1 MGYII
6 IADSLITDS
15 IRRDSLLGSPSIEP
29 MDLVLSGDIP
39 FYALEFTQ
47 HGNQLLIANQ
57 PVWYFILLFFLVAAI
72 AVSQLFFG
80 KLLKGSF
87 QAAVRYSI
95 TVGMFNDNSLV
106 QRQKD
111 IILDAVYFVSLA
123 FFILMLEI
131 RFSLFPFRIA
141 GFPLFLSNIIFLV
154 AIFYLKIFFVNL
166 IAHIFNKTKLYQEYL
181 YHNFTVNKL
190 FGLLLVPL
198 IFFLAYTREPI
209 HDVSFYAT
217 ISLFVAT
224 VAMKITKGIVFSL
237 KKHVFSFYLFLYLCA
252 LEIVPILLIYKLIT
266 TVV

>member
-1 MGYII
+1 MGTAPFRSVNPVI
-6 IADSLITDS
+6 
-15 IRRDSLLGSPSIEP
+15 
-29 MDLVLSGDIP
+29 SGDIP
-39 FYALEFTQ
+39 FYALEFSE

-57 PVWYFILLFFLVAAI
+57 PVWYFILLFLLVAAI

-95 TVGMFNDNSLV
+95 TVGMYNDNSQV

-111 IILDAVYFVSLA
+111 MILDAVYFVSLS

-131 RFSLFPFRIA
+131 RFSLFPLKIT

-154 AIFYLKIFFVNL
+154 AIFYMKILFVNL
-166 IAHIFNKTKLYQEYL
+166 IAHIFNKTKLYREYL

-198 IFFLAYTREPI
+198 IFFLAYTRESF
-209 HDVSFYAT
+209 HEVSFYAT
-217 ISLFVAT
+217 ISLLWT
-224 VAMKITKGIVFSL
+224 MVAMKIFKGIVFSL

-266 TVV
+266 TIV